1 MEKRIIRTY
10 GDLIDAI
17 LEEGL
22 QDKEIVLGVSGY
34 NTYCYEK
41 GDGTYEIEKK
51 AIVLQDINDFI
62 VLSDECGSYEE
73 DLYRQE
79 MINELNEED

>member
-1 MEKRIIRTY
+1 MENKVIKTY

-17 LEEGL
+17 IDNGL
-22 QDKEIVLGVSGY
+22 QDKEIVLGVNGY

-41 GDGTYEIEKK
+41 LDGTYELENKQI
-51 AIVLQDINDFI
+51 ILQDINDFI

-79 MINELNEED
+79 MMRGEE